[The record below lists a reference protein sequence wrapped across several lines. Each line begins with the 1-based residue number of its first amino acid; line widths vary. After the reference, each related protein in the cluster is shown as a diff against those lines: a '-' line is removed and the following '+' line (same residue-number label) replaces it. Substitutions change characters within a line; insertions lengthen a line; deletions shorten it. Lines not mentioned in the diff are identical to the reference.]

1 MVLVVL
7 FWLFTL
13 VADVSPRWGVCLK
26 RGCITTKPGLRPPQ
40 PLLSGLSL
48 FPQIGSRVFA
58 GARRCAV
65 WWLDELYYKKAMMEG
80 AGGAHSPL
88 RVVLLS
94 FVWTHVHP

>member
-1 MVLVVL
+1 MAPCTAVLV
-7 FWLFTL
+7 
-13 VADVSPRWGVCLK
+13 AES
-26 RGCITTKPGLRPPQ
+26 
-40 PLLSGLSL
+40 
-48 FPQIGSRVFA
+48 FA